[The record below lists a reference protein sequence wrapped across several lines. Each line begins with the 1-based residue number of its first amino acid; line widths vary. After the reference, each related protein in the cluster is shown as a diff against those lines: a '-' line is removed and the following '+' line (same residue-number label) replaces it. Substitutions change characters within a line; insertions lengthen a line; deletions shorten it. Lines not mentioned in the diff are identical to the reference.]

1 MIFKGFEL
9 INIQDKKGV
18 NILMIAIKNKII
30 KKTKPKKTKKQT
42 NKTTFIDKMIN
53 AISIVLYN
61 TC

>member
-1 MIFKGFEL
+1 
-9 INIQDKKGV
+9 
-18 NILMIAIKNKII
+18 MIAIKNKII
-30 KKTKPKKTKKQT
+30 KKTKPKKTNKKQT

>member
-1 MIFKGFEL
+1 
-9 INIQDKKGV
+9 
-18 NILMIAIKNKII
+18 MIAIKHKII
-30 KKTKPKKTKKQT
+30 KKTKPKKTKKNPNKKQT

>member
-1 MIFKGFEL
+1 
-9 INIQDKKGV
+9 
-18 NILMIAIKNKII
+18 MIAIKNKII
-30 KKTKPKKTKKQT
+30 KKTKPKKPNKKQT

>member
-1 MIFKGFEL
+1 
-9 INIQDKKGV
+9 
-18 NILMIAIKNKII
+18 MIAIKNKII
-30 KKTKPKKTKKQT
+30 KKKKPKKTQKQS

>member
-1 MIFKGFEL
+1 
-9 INIQDKKGV
+9 
-18 NILMIAIKNKII
+18 MIAIKNKII
-30 KKTKPKKTKKQT
+30 KKKNKTKKKHKQT

>member
-1 MIFKGFEL
+1 
-9 INIQDKKGV
+9 
-18 NILMIAIKNKII
+18 MIAIKNKII
-30 KKTKPKKTKKQT
+30 KKTKPKKKKQKQT